1 MEAPCAVNWCWCYFC
16 YFSACLRRRAK
27 EMHTKIER
35 RRLIWLV
42 LLAIWLLVVLLLNCW
57 AYCLLRNRLE
67 GSGLDPNLVVKV
79 LTTPFL
85 IFVILFLT
93 KNLIFGFL
101 FLTKKK
107 RKKEVGEKI
116 WVVPCGLYVFYLVAY
131 CVFYDFTENFKGTT
145 RSFSAVSGIISPYE
159 VTILSWIPPFVISVL
174 IVCSSFESF
183 YFNLGYYASFVGG
196 ALAVSA
202 VFLQGFLNSLNLL
215 EIECGTP
222 VDEIFYSQCQQEIP
236 IFHFTL
242 AGLGSLLILF
252 LVLFFLCATKTTIRK
267 HFENKPQ
274 SRD

>member
-1 MEAPCAVNWCWCYFC
+1 MPRTGVGVVFVT
-16 YFSACLRRRAK
+16 SLHVHGGMHK
-27 EMHTKIER
+27 EMHMKIER
-35 RRLIWLV
+35 GRLIWLV
-42 LLAIWLLVVLLLNCW
+42 LLGIWLLVVLLLNCW
-57 AYCLLRNRLE
+57 ACCLLRNRLE
-67 GSGLDPNLVVKV
+67 GSGLDPNLVLKV

-93 KNLIFGFL
+93 K
-101 FLTKKK
+101 KM

-116 WVVPCGLYVFYLVAY
+116 WVVPCSLYVFYLVAY
-131 CVFYDFTENFKGTT
+131 CVFYDFTENFKGAT

-215 EIECGTP
+215 EIECGTL

-252 LVLFFLCATKTTIRK
+252 LVLFFLCTAKATIRK